1 MKYTDNL
8 KLHLPEGHDPVR
20 REPLN
25 ANFNL
30 LDAALQAMSKD
41 LYTTLWE
48 GGHRWRSYKWVP
60 GTGQPIRASAS
71 VVGLAATGSPTFNV
85 LYSDEIAIADDGTVS
100 LVDPASG
107 SYTAT
112 GYASEGVMPSLTSFP
127 YPNKYVKI
135 QPLQITAVITK
146 GEWSEV
152 AWAAEGAGAD
162 FSTSTGSDGS
172 GASWT
177 NAYASISGVYKVE
190 PYEQLVALVSADS
203 ADAYPDDGWVDHI
216 HYVKAAASTV
226 LTPKLEIGSYVGT
239 GLYGADNPTVLEFT
253 IKPYVVV
260 IQAED
265 RSLWGQPLGEGPG
278 EGHSL
283 NWVVLIRGTTR
294 TASTDQSAG
303 AGGTTVEL
311 ATYLDVTWSDY
322 GLSLCSKE
330 GYDPRAKTQLNT
342 EGVTYRYAVIG
353 HME

>member
-8 KLHLPEGHDPVR
+8 KLHLPEGSDPVR

-25 ANFNL
+25 TNFQL
-30 LDAALQAMSKD
+30 LDAAWQAMSKD

-152 AWAAEGAGAD
+152 AWAAEGAEL
-162 FSTSTGSDGS
+162 TS
-172 GASWT
+172 
-177 NAYASISGVYKVE
+177 
-190 PYEQLVALVSADS
+190 QLPLALM
-203 ADAYPDDGWVDHI
+203 
-216 HYVKAAASTV
+216 AAAHPGRMHTRLFPVSIKWSPMSSLLPWYPPTAPTPTPTTAGWTIST
-226 LTPKLEIGSYVGT
+226 
-239 GLYGADNPTVLEFT
+239 
-253 IKPYVVV
+253 
-260 IQAED
+260 
-265 RSLWGQPLGEGPG
+265 
-278 EGHSL
+278 
-283 NWVVLIRGTTR
+283 
-294 TASTDQSAG
+294 
-303 AGGTTVEL
+303 
-311 ATYLDVTWSDY
+311 
-322 GLSLCSKE
+322 
-330 GYDPRAKTQLNT
+330 
-342 EGVTYRYAVIG
+342 
-353 HME
+353 M

>member
-8 KLHLPEGHDPVR
+8 KLHLPEGHDGVR

-25 ANFNL
+25 TNFQL
-30 LDAALQAMSKD
+30 LDAAWQAMSKD

-48 GGHRWRSYKWVP
+48 GGHRWRSYQWVP
-60 GTGQPIRASAS
+60 GTGAHISARASAE
-71 VVGLAATGSPTFNV
+71 GLATGDPTFNV
-85 LYSDEIAIADDGTVS
+85 LYSDEITIADDGTVS

-107 SYTAT
+107 SYTAR
-112 GYASEGVMPSLTSFP
+112 GYAAEGVVTSLTDFP

-135 QPLQITAVITK
+135 QPLYITAVVTK

-152 AWAAEGAGAD
+152 AWAVEGAGAA

-190 PYEQLVALVSADS
+190 PYEQFVALVSAQS

-226 LTPKLEIGSYVGT
+226 LTPRLEIGSYVGN

-253 IKPYVVV
+253 VKPYVVV

-265 RSLWGQPLGEGPG
+265 CSLWGQPMGEGPYY
-278 EGHSL
+278 GHSL
-283 NWVVLIRGTTR
+283 NWMLLIRGATK
-294 TASTDQSAG
+294 TASTDQSVSAAG
-303 AGGTTVEL
+303 TAVEL

-322 GLSLCSKE
+322 GLSLCCKE
-330 GYDPRAKTQLNT
+330 GYDPGAKTQLNS